1 MLMSGKQF
9 KILNKKYNYLLQSQ
23 ADSRAKNSVSGIEV
37 DVMLK
42 AVELRI
48 KKKLDIV
55 DKNNELR
62 VKDQADSFNSEIKEL
77 RTVA

>member
-1 MLMSGKQF
+1 
-9 KILNKKYNYLLQSQ
+9 
-23 ADSRAKNSVSGIEV
+23 
-37 DVMLK
+37 MLK

-77 RTVA
+77 RTIA